1 MNARR
6 LFLTLILAAG
16 AAAGVLSYIGL
27 SPGSEPQASAGAW
40 PAEIPGVPRIVIVG
54 HRERV
59 ADAER

>member
-6 LFLTLILAAG
+6 LTLILAAG
-16 AAAGVLSYIGL
+16 AAIGVLIYIGL
-27 SPGSEPQASAGAW
+27 SPASQPQPLEAAL